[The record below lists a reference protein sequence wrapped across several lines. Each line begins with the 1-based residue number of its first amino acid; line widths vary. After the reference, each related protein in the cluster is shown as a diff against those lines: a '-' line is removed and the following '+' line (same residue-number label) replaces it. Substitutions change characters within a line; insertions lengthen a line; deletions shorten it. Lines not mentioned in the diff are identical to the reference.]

1 MTSTQAIAIVGMG
14 AILPDATDAPTF
26 WQNIL
31 ERRYSIHEVP
41 HARWN
46 PSLYF
51 DPDPA
56 APDKTYTKIGG
67 WVNNFQ
73 FDPFKLKLAIPPKL
87 LTSMDEAQQWG
98 LAAAHQALTDYGYP
112 QRPLDNS
119 RVAVILGNALAGEGH
134 YNSSMRIRLPEY
146 LQALSNLPD
155 FQSLPRELQARLL
168 DGMSDG
174 IRGRVAAISE
184 DTMPGE
190 LANIIAGRIANLF
203 NFAGPNF
210 VTDAACASSL
220 AAVESAVQ
228 GLLAHRFDAA
238 LAGGVDR
245 SMGPESFVKFCKI
258 GALSPDGSRPYAE
271 GANGFVMG
279 EGAALFLLKRL
290 EDAEKDGDTIYA
302 VIRALGSSSDGKG
315 KGITA
320 PNPLGQQRA
329 VERAWQNAGLSL
341 ADAGLIE
348 GHGTST
354 RVGDLAEVSTLIS
367 LFSSLGLPEGSI
379 GLGSVKSNIGH
390 LKSAAGAAGI
400 LKAALALHHK
410 ILPPT
415 ANFER
420 PNPGID
426 FAHSPFTILTAARPW
441 DVKEGQVRRAGV
453 SAFGFGGTNFHAVL
467 EEYRPGVLMQENK
480 SYPAVTLQPA
490 AAEIPAP
497 AQPAVENA
505 AAPAVSVDRAAIQ
518 QTVLGMVSE
527 KTGYPVEMLDLELD
541 LEADLGIDTVKQA
554 ELFAAIREQYGIP
567 RREDLRLADYN
578 SLNKVIQFVE
588 EGLAQSITL
597 PRPVGVDPR
606 VDPVAPIASPVE
618 SDAAPA
624 PYHGLLFL
632 GAASESE
639 LATRLNAVL
648 EDARRGVLP
657 ANRLPDATQ
666 LAQPERLAID
676 YGDAAD
682 LIKRGEKALKALQ
695 EGGANW
701 QMLTSQS
708 IYRGSGTPGKVAFMF
723 PGQGSQ
729 YLNMLRDLGE
739 VEPLVAET
747 FREADAV
754 MTPILGKPLTG
765 YIFVD
770 GDEAAQAQAEKELR
784 NTAITQPA
792 MLTVNVALMRVL
804 NKFGFQP
811 DMVIGHSLGEY
822 AALVAAGVLT
832 FAEALQVVSARG
844 REMTRI
850 NLDDN
855 GCMAAVSA
863 RLEAVQEILKTIEGY
878 VVIANLNSPLQC
890 VIGGSTPAVD
900 AALQAF
906 AAANIQATK
915 IPVSHAFHT
924 QIVAPASVPL
934 RGVIDRMNVQAPRL
948 PIMANVT
955 GELYPTQREEILDI
969 LAAQVASPVQF
980 IKGIEAL
987 YAQGARV
994 FVEVGPK
1001 RVLCALATDILKGRE
1016 DAAMLSTNHPRKGGL
1031 VSFNEALCALLAAGL
1046 PAAAVEVP
1054 PQAPCLISPEMIPVM
1069 VQSSPTASPTISD
1082 GRLPLTGSVVISGAG
1097 LGLPGRDRHVFRDDN
1112 IQSLLRG
1119 DNRIE
1124 PFDESVRQ
1132 VMLHKRVTRL
1142 VKSDAGAVMQV
1153 IDDPELT
1160 VKLAGQTGAFDPAE
1174 EFGIPADRL
1183 EATDIAT
1190 QLAIAAG
1197 IEALRDAGIP
1207 LVMAYK
1213 KTSTGS
1219 LLPDRWRL
1227 PAALADETG
1236 VIFASAFPGL
1246 DRMANEA
1253 ESYSQYLSLSKQLE
1267 QLQSLRALVPADQ
1280 SNLSG
1285 ELKERITALQDQLA
1299 ELNYN
1304 FDRRFV
1310 FRVLAMGHSQ
1320 FAEHIGAR
1328 GPNTHVNAACASTTH
1343 AVAVAEDWIRAGRAR
1358 RVVIVSGDDITG
1370 GSLSHWIPLG
1380 MLASGAATTEGDPR
1394 QAILPFDRRRN
1405 GMIMGMGA
1413 AALVVESED
1422 ALRERGMRAICEVL
1436 STQIANSAFH
1446 GTRLDVN
1453 HVSQVMERL
1462 VQTAEQRF
1470 CLQRSQIAGK
1480 TVFISHETYTPAR
1493 GGSAAAEIHALRN
1506 VFGEQANRV
1515 IIANTKGYTGHT
1527 MGVGVEDV
1535 LAVKALQFGVV
1546 PPIANIQDGFE
1557 PDPEL
1562 GDLNLSQ
1569 GGEYNPDYALRL
1581 GAGFGSQ
1588 VAMTLLRR
1596 IPGAGE
1602 RVQQPVYNHWL
1613 GQIAGYTQADL
1624 EVTQRTLRIRHT
1636 GAPVNAPAPSNWQYG
1651 QGPTMWANV
1660 PQAATPKATPL
1671 SKVEPQKIEAAEPV
1685 AAAEPVSTPA
1695 PVMQAAGEDVQAYV
1709 LQAVSE
1715 KTGYPVEMLDL
1726 ELDLE
1731 ADLGVDT
1738 VKQAELFATLREH
1751 FGIPRRE
1758 DLRLSD
1764 YNTLAKVIDF
1774 MKQAVQPQS
1783 AVAQTPV
1790 AVQAVVETVAAPAAQ
1805 PVAVTTVVTADEDVQ
1820 AYVLNAVSEKTGY
1833 PVEMLDLELDL
1844 EADLGVDTV
1853 KQAELFAALREH
1865 FGIPRREDLRL
1876 SDYNTLSKV
1885 IAFMQQAVQ
1894 PQAVVAET
1902 PAVLE
1907 TIVET
1912 VAAPTVQ
1919 PVAETTVAASDED
1932 VQAYVLQ
1939 AVSEKTGYPVE
1950 MLDLELD
1957 LEADLGV
1964 DTVKQAELF
1973 AALREHFGIPRR
1985 EDLRLSDYNTLAKV
1999 IDFMQQAVQPQE
2011 AFVEQPTED
2020 EATPAS
2026 PVSQAAMPETK
2037 TIYIPRRVPVPSLRM
2052 RLALSQ
2058 PTGVQLD
2065 KNSRVLIITG
2075 QDDAGISLADQLK
2088 SRKVQVSTLSV
2099 DTPDLVE
2106 KVQAFVNDAPLQG
2119 VYFLPALTPVEDLL
2133 NLTPEQWQTVFE
2145 TRLHALVSVVRVL
2158 PGQSFVVGATRM
2170 GGLHGYG
2177 GQPAVAPEGGAVSG
2191 FLKALARE
2199 RSDALIKVVDFASAE
2214 SAAVIA
2220 EALIDETLA
2229 DPAVVEVGWQDGLRF
2244 GITLAEQPIDT
2255 AQEKSTIQ
2263 PGTVYLVT
2271 GGTAGILPPILLNLA
2286 QTAPAT
2292 FYLLSRT
2299 ALPAVNDPDLVLL
2312 KTDRDALKRMLMQRL
2327 TDQGEKATPALI
2339 EQRIAVLE
2347 RSAATLAA
2355 IDRLTSLGS
2364 QVHYL
2369 ECDVTQPEAVR
2380 NAAAQVVQ
2388 QAGKVDVLI
2397 HAAGQE
2403 RSRKLD
2409 SKPEAEFRQVFSVK
2423 ADGFFH
2429 TFKALEGLKALP
2441 HSMVLFSSVAGRF
2454 GNSGQTDYAAAN
2466 DLLCKLS
2473 SALRSQYPAMRTI
2486 TIDWGAWGEVGMA
2499 SRGHIPALME
2509 RAGIEMMPPAQAAA
2523 LLRAELENPTSN
2535 GEVLLAGSLGLMEA
2549 AQHADG
2555 GLDAERA
2562 NAELRA
2568 GNPIHQMF
2576 SQVTRYDLQD
2586 GIILEA
2592 DVDPTIEPFLRDH
2605 ALNGIPV
2612 LPGVIG
2618 IEGFSVA
2625 ARHIASVLASDKQG
2639 FIVSQLEDVQFK
2651 LPFKFYRNEPRR
2663 ITWKARVIA
2672 EQRGLVVYASL
2683 ESTLKRPDQHLDVL
2697 EHFTGRVILEHAGAE
2712 PQAHVAA
2719 APHWNGHATVGSD
2732 DIYRLYFH
2740 GPAFQVLD
2748 GVQCSGDT
2756 VLGRLNQN
2764 LPPATSDGRHL
2775 STPTLVELCF
2785 QTAGIWEAG
2794 VTGVLALP
2802 QSIGSLHIYRDDIR
2816 DTSIFAE
2823 VTPLHA
2829 KDGSLSFNARVLD
2842 ENGNIYLEIKNYHT
2856 SPLPYAAEP
2865 ELIAPLKV
2873 LLT

>member
-14 AILPDATDAPTF
+14 AILPDATDASTF

-41 HARWN
+41 PARWN
-46 PSLYF
+46 PALYF
-51 DPDPA
+51 DSDPA

-67 WVNNFQ
+67 WVNNFH

-112 QRPLDNS
+112 QRPLDNT

-146 LQALSNLPD
+146 LEALSNLPD
-155 FQSLPRELQARLL
+155 FQSLPRELQTRLL

-220 AAVESAVQ
+220 AAVESAVH

-245 SMGPESFVKFCKI
+245 SMGPESFVKFSKI

-290 EDAEKDGDTIYA
+290 EDAEIDGDNIYA

-354 RVGDLAEVSTLIS
+354 RVGDVAEVSTLIS
-367 LFSSLGLPEGSI
+367 VFGNLGLPEGSI

-441 DVKEGQVRRAGV
+441 DVKERQVRRAGV
-453 SAFGFGGTNFHAVL
+453 SAFGFGGANFHAVL
-467 EEYRPGVLMQENK
+467 EEYRPGVLTAENK

-497 AQPAVENA
+497 AQPAVESA
-505 AAPAVSVDRAAIQ
+505 AAPAASVDRAAIQ
-518 QTVLGMVSE
+518 AAVLNMVSE

-578 SLNKVIQFVE
+578 TLSKVIQFVE
-588 EGLAQSITL
+588 EGLAQSTTL
-597 PRPVGVDPR
+597 PQPVGVDLR
-606 VDPVAPIASPVE
+606 VDPAAPVASPVE
-618 SDAAPA
+618 TDAAPK

-632 GAASESE
+632 GAANENE
-639 LATRLNAVL
+639 LINQLNAVL
-648 EDARRGVLP
+648 ENARRGILP
-657 ANRLPDATQ
+657 ANRLPDAAQ
-666 LAQPERLAID
+666 LAQPERLTID
-676 YGDAAD
+676 YGDAAE
-682 LIKRGEKALKALQ
+682 LLKRGEKALKALQ

-708 IYRGSGTPGKVAFMF
+708 VYRGNGTPGKVAFMF

-804 NKFGFQP
+804 NKFGIQP

-850 NLDDN
+850 SLDDN

-863 RLEAVQEILKTIEGY
+863 RLEAVQDILKTIEGY

-934 RGVIDRMNVQAPRL
+934 RGVIDRMNVQAPCL

-969 LAAQVASPVQF
+969 LAVQVASPVQF

-987 YAQGARV
+987 YALGARV

-1046 PAAAVEVP
+1046 PAAVVEVQ

-1069 VQSSPTASPTISD
+1069 VQSSPTASPIISD

-1097 LGLPGRDRHVFRDDN
+1097 LGLPGRDGHVFDDEN
-1112 IQSLLRG
+1112 VPSLLRG

-1124 PFDESVRQ
+1124 PFDESVRRA
-1132 VMLHKRVTRL
+1132 MLQKRVTRL
-1142 VKSDAGAVMQV
+1142 LKSDAGAVMQV

-1280 SNLSG
+1280 INLST
-1285 ELKERITALQDQLA
+1285 ELDGRILSLQDQLA
-1299 ELNYN
+1299 ELNYS
-1304 FDRRFV
+1304 FDRRFI

-1358 RVVIVSGDDITG
+1358 RVVIVSGDDVTD
-1370 GSLSHWIPLG
+1370 GSLSHWIPTA

-1413 AALVVESED
+1413 AALVVESEN

-1446 GTRLDVN
+1446 GTRLDVS

-1470 CLQRSQIAGK
+1470 DIQRSQIARQ
-1480 TVFISHETYTPAR
+1480 TVFVSHETYTPAR

-1588 VAMTLLRR
+1588 IAMTLLRR
-1596 IPGAGE
+1596 IPGVGE
-1602 RVQQPVYNHWL
+1602 RVQQPVYNRWL
-1613 GQIAGYTQADL
+1613 GQIAGYAQADL
-1624 EVTQRTLRIRHT
+1624 EVVQRTLRIRHS
-1636 GAPVNAPAPSNWQYG
+1636 GAPVSAPLPSNWQYG
-1651 QGPTMWANV
+1651 QGPTLWATA
-1660 PQAATPKATPL
+1660 PQAAVEKPAATL
-1671 SKVEPQKIEAAEPV
+1671 PQ
-1685 AAAEPVSTPA
+1685 AAAKPAASPEPA
-1695 PVMQAAGEDVQAYV
+1695 PVQAPISIPEPVLQTSDEDVKTYVLQAVSEKTGYPVEMLDLELDLEADLGIDTVKQAELFAALREHYGIPRREDLRLSDYNTLTKVIGFMHQAVQPQDAVVEQSAAVETVVETSPAPQPQPVVEAASIAATDEDVKAYV

-1731 ADLGVDT
+1731 ADLG
-1738 VKQAELFATLREH
+1738 
-1751 FGIPRRE
+1751 I
-1758 DLRLSD
+1758 
-1764 YNTLAKVIDF
+1764 
-1774 MKQAVQPQS
+1774 
-1783 AVAQTPV
+1783 
-1790 AVQAVVETVAAPAAQ
+1790 
-1805 PVAVTTVVTADEDVQ
+1805 
-1820 AYVLNAVSEKTGY
+1820 
-1833 PVEMLDLELDL
+1833 
-1844 EADLGVDTV
+1844 
-1853 KQAELFAALREH
+1853 
-1865 FGIPRREDLRL
+1865 
-1876 SDYNTLSKV
+1876 
-1885 IAFMQQAVQ
+1885 
-1894 PQAVVAET
+1894 
-1902 PAVLE
+1902 
-1907 TIVET
+1907 
-1912 VAAPTVQ
+1912 
-1919 PVAETTVAASDED
+1919 
-1932 VQAYVLQ
+1932 
-1939 AVSEKTGYPVE
+1939 
-1950 MLDLELD
+1950 
-1957 LEADLGV
+1957 

-1999 IDFMQQAVQPQE
+1999 IGFMHQTVQPQE
-2011 AFVEQPTED
+2011 AVVEQPAVD
-2020 EATPAS
+2020 EAAPAL
-2026 PVSQAAMPETK
+2026 PVAQAAMPAAP
-2037 TIYIPRRVPVPSLRM
+2037 TIHIPRRVPVPSLRP

-2058 PTGVQLD
+2058 PTGIQLD
-2065 KNSRVLIITG
+2065 ENSRVLIIAG
-2075 QDDAGISLADQLK
+2075 QDEVGISLENQLK
-2088 SRKVQVSTLSV
+2088 TRKVQVSSLSV
-2099 DTPDLVE
+2099 YTPDLVE
-2106 KVQAFVNDAPLQG
+2106 KVQALVHDGPLQG
-2119 VYFLPALTPVEDLL
+2119 VYFLPALTPVEDLF
-2133 NLTPEQWQTVFE
+2133 NQTPDQWQTVFE

-2158 PGQSFVVGATRM
+2158 PGQPFVVGATRM

-2177 GQPAVAPEGGAVSG
+2177 GQPASAPEGGALSG
-2191 FLKALARE
+2191 FLKALGRE
-2199 RSDALIKVVDFASAE
+2199 RSEVLIKVVDFETNASP
-2214 SAAVIA
+2214 AAVA
-2220 EALIDETLA
+2220 DALLGETLS
-2229 DPAVVEVGWQDGLRF
+2229 DPAVVEVGWRDGLRF
-2244 GITLAEQPIDT
+2244 GVALAEQPIDA
-2255 AQEKSTIQ
+2255 AQNEITLQ

-2271 GGTAGILPPILLNLA
+2271 GGTAGILSPILLDLA
-2286 QTAPAT
+2286 QAAPSQ
-2292 FYLLSRT
+2292 FFLLGRS
-2299 ALPAVNDPDLVLL
+2299 ALPTAEDPDLALL
-2312 KTDRDALKRMLMQRL
+2312 KTDREALKRTLMERL
-2327 TDQGEKATPALI
+2327 TAQGEKATPALI
-2339 EQRIAVLE
+2339 EQQLAALE
-2347 RSAATLAA
+2347 RADAALKT
-2355 IDRLTSLGS
+2355 IDRLTQLGS
-2364 QVHYL
+2364 QVSYL
-2369 ECDVTQPEAVR
+2369 ACDVTQPEAVDHAVAR
-2380 NAAAQVVQ
+2380 VVQ
-2388 QAGKVDVLI
+2388 LAGKVDILI

-2423 ADGFFH
+2423 TDGFFH
-2429 TFKALEGLKALP
+2429 TFKALQERNVLP
-2441 HSMVLFSSVAGRF
+2441 HSMMLFSSVAGRF

-2473 SALRSQYPAMRTI
+2473 SALRSQYPSIRTI
-2486 TIDWGAWGEVGMA
+2486 AIDWGAWGEVGMA

-2509 RAGIEMMPPAQAAA
+2509 RAGIEMLPPAQAAA
-2523 LLRAELENPTSN
+2523 LLRAELQNPAST
-2535 GEVLLAGSLGLMEA
+2535 GEVLLAGSLGMMEA
-2549 AQHADG
+2549 AHQAGG
-2555 GLDAERA
+2555 GLDADRA
-2562 NAELRA
+2562 NIALRA

-2576 SQVTRYDLQD
+2576 SQVSRYDPQD

-2592 DVDPTIEPFLRDH
+2592 DVDPTLEPYLRDH

-2625 ARHIASVLASDKQG
+2625 ARHIASVLASDKKG

-2651 LPFKFYRNEPRR
+2651 LPFKFYRNETRR

-2683 ESTLKRPDQHLDVL
+2683 ESTHMRPDQRMEVL

-2712 PQAHVAA
+2712 AQAHVTA
-2719 APHWNGHATVGSD
+2719 APHWNGNATVGSD

-2748 GVQCSGDT
+2748 GVQSSGGT

-2794 VTGVLALP
+2794 ATGVLALP
-2802 QSIGSLHIYRDDIR
+2802 QSIGNLHIYRDDIR
-2816 DTSIFAE
+2816 DTAIFAE
-2823 VTPLHA
+2823 VTPLRTT
-2829 KDGSLSFNARVLD
+2829 DGNLSFNARVID
-2842 ENGNIYLEIKNYHT
+2842 ADGNIYLEIKNYHT

-2873 LLT
+2873 LLQ